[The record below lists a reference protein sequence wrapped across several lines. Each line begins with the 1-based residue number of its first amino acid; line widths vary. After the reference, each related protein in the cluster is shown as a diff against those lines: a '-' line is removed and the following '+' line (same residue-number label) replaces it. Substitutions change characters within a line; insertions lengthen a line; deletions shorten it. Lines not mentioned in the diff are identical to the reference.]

1 MCPLSSAREEDVSV
15 FVPLPAAS
23 QPQKNQSPKLISP
36 SAVFFP
42 TSTTVTLAL
51 LESRQ
56 TQHDVGTDQC
66 VNDYPPYSG
75 DPLRPFRQMMKTVAL
90 LTRILSFCVG
100 PRSVGPMRGTWTH

>member
-36 SAVFFP
+36 SAVFSP

-56 TQHDVGTDQC
+56 AQHDVGTDQC

-90 LTRILSFCVG
+90 LTRILCVG
-100 PRSVGPMRGTWTH
+100 PRSVGPMRGTRTH